1 MASLIKFSNLI
12 KRPNISPVFCGSGK
26 RWHNHSTGHQAS
38 SETSDGEGLNFD
50 LTAQQIEIRD
60 LARKFSREEIL
71 PKAAEFDRKMEFPW
85 DIFRKTWETGLVNK
99 HIPQKYG
106 GLGMNNLEGALVT
119 EEFAYACSGMQ
130 NGLLSTEL
138 GQTPLLIA
146 GNDQQKKKYCGRL
159 LSEPIIAAFCVTEPG
174 AGSDVGGIK
183 TTAVKKGDEY
193 ILNGQKMWI
202 TNGGTASFFFVL
214 ARTDPDLTA
223 PKSKSFTGFLVE
235 SDLKG
240 VTIGRKEVMM
250 GQRASDTR
258 GITFEDVRIP
268 KENVLLGEGAGF
280 KIAMGSFDFTR
291 PQVAAGAVGVA
302 QRALDEATNY
312 ALERK
317 TFGQPIINHQ
327 AIAFLIAEMAM
338 DVELGRLA
346 YYRGS
351 WEYDQGKSN
360 SYYASIA
367 KAFASDAANKSASNA
382 VQVFGGNGYNTE
394 YPVEKLMRDAK
405 IYQIYEGTSQIQR
418 LIITREHLKRVK
430 MGLVN

>member
-1 MASLIKFSNLI
+1 
-12 KRPNISPVFCGSGK
+12 
-26 RWHNHSTGHQAS
+26 
-38 SETSDGEGLNFD
+38 
-50 LTAQQIEIRD
+50 
-60 LARKFSREEIL
+60 
-71 PKAAEFDRKMEFPW
+71 
-85 DIFRKTWETGLVNK
+85 
-99 HIPQKYG
+99 
-106 GLGMNNLEGALVT
+106 
-119 EEFAYACSGMQ
+119 
-130 NGLLSTEL
+130 
-138 GQTPLLIA
+138 QTPLLLA
-146 GNDQQKKKYCGRL
+146 GNDQQKKEYCGRL
-159 LSEPIIAAFCVTEPG
+159 LSEPIITAFCATEPG

-202 TNGGTASFFFVL
+202 TNGGIASFFFVL

-235 SDLKG
+235 SDLNG

-258 GITFEDVRIP
+258 GITFEDVRS
-268 KENVLLGEGAGF
+268 EGAGF

-291 PQVAAGAVGVA
+291 PQVAAGAVGIA

-351 WEYDQGKSN
+351 WDCDQGKSN

-382 VQVFGGNGYNTE
+382 VQVFGGSGYNTE

-405 IYQIYEGTSQIQR
+405 IHQIYEGTSQIQR

>member
-1 MASLIKFSNLI
+1 
-12 KRPNISPVFCGSGK
+12 
-26 RWHNHSTGHQAS
+26 
-38 SETSDGEGLNFD
+38 
-50 LTAQQIEIRD
+50 
-60 LARKFSREEIL
+60 
-71 PKAAEFDRKMEFPW
+71 MEFPW

-138 GQTPLLIA
+138 G
-146 GNDQQKKKYCGRL
+146 
-159 LSEPIIAAFCVTEPG
+159 AFCVTEPG

-327 AIAFLIAEMAM
+327 AITFLIAEMAM

-382 VQVFGGNGYNTE
+382 VQENVYHE
-394 YPVEKLMRDAK
+394 YIFDGQMTGR
-405 IYQIYEGTSQIQR
+405 
-418 LIITREHLKRVK
+418 
-430 MGLVN
+430 

>member
-1 MASLIKFSNLI
+1 MINSSKPRYCWLEMIN
-12 KRPNISPVFCGSGK
+12 KRRNTV
-26 RWHNHSTGHQAS
+26 
-38 SETSDGEGLNFD
+38 
-50 LTAQQIEIRD
+50 
-60 LARKFSREEIL
+60 
-71 PKAAEFDRKMEFPW
+71 
-85 DIFRKTWETGLVNK
+85 
-99 HIPQKYG
+99 
-106 GLGMNNLEGALVT
+106 
-119 EEFAYACSGMQ
+119 
-130 NGLLSTEL
+130 
-138 GQTPLLIA
+138 
-146 GNDQQKKKYCGRL
+146 
-159 LSEPIIAAFCVTEPG
+159 PIIAAFCVTEPG

-214 ARTDPDLTA
+214 ARTDPDVTA

-235 SDLKG
+235 SDTKG

-258 GITFEDVRIP
+258 GITFEDVRVP
-268 KENVLLGEGAGF
+268 KENVLLGDGAGF
-280 KIAMGSFDFTR
+280 QIAMGSFDFTR
-291 PQVAAGAVGVA
+291 PHVAAGAVGVA